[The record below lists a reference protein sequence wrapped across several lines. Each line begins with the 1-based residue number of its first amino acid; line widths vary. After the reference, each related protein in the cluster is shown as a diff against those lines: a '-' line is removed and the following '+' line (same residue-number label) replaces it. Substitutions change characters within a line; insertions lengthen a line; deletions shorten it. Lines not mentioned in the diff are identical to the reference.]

1 MTDLSMNNKKARNLA
16 LFVGCVL
23 FWIILDRITKVY
35 IDTNYKTGDVI
46 VQNIL
51 NLFQFDLVHNRGAA
65 WGSFSGTT
73 PILAGIAIVVCAIVC
88 VFAWR
93 ESMMANGF
101 EMVGLGLLVAGGIGN
116 CIDRLVYGYVVDFI
130 TPTFINFPTF
140 NIADIGV
147 TCGIVLA
154 AIGYLYQLKN
164 AKPPL
169 KDE

>member
-1 MTDLSMNNKKARNLA
+1 MGL
-16 LFVGCVL
+16 
-23 FWIILDRITKVY
+23 
-35 IDTNYKTGDVI
+35 
-46 VQNIL
+46 
-51 NLFQFDLVHNRGAA
+51 
-65 WGSFSGTT
+65 FSGTT
-73 PILAGIAIVVCAIVC
+73 PILAGIAIVVCVVVC

-93 ESMMANGF
+93 ESMMANGS

-154 AIGYLYQLKN
+154 AIGIYINSRTLN
-164 AKPPL
+164 HPL
-169 KDE
+169 RMNKYGSYIICNC